1 MRPPSMSNRT
11 YSVVRFK
18 LEPMVAYQTVAVMT
32 GGVGCIGRLNLV
44 LKICDRIKIRAVT
57 ATLRTC
63 GNFNILSHSLSGRLQ
78 PGTEFTSLYMS
89 VSSQYAIS
97 TKSTGTPR
105 VRRRRLALLVVLL
118 AGILLFLFAP
128 WEIPGISRANVGQ
141 LIKQKKLA
149 VEEIYGLLHLVTGD
163 HEQAH
168 VLNKVDLDPTTPLAM
183 AIYAAGDSTLDWH
196 KEMALI
202 NAEYPVVIFS
212 KVRVCSPLGQHVF

>member
-1 MRPPSMSNRT
+1 
-11 YSVVRFK
+11 
-18 LEPMVAYQTVAVMT
+18 
-32 GGVGCIGRLNLV
+32 
-44 LKICDRIKIRAVT
+44 
-57 ATLRTC
+57 
-63 GNFNILSHSLSGRLQ
+63 
-78 PGTEFTSLYMS
+78 MS